1 MQRKLT
7 RKQNTK
13 MKTDYLQQ
21 YNMAQF
27 SRLYNGGLQKQKTN
41 FNSQKQDVS
50 KAVQETLACA
60 CNHATAQ

>member
-1 MQRKLT
+1 
-7 RKQNTK
+7 